1 MLLTEIRTDAEY
13 EFLKL
18 WHSCKWMKWDR
29 YPESVFMVSEGKV
42 LFEQDWKNNY
52 LYCKY
57 SKVWCLFESKFGYN
71 NIQIVDMISGILEEQ
86 LKKRALTPLRTI
98 KQWHIVLEED
108 LKNGVLIP
116 NGCNSISLSLLEEE
130 LKKGVLTP
138 MLLDSC
144 LMSIVQEDLKN
155 GVLTPKTG
163 LISAGDILEEELK
176 KEILTPR
183 TFSVNDPWLLEY
195 HLMNWV
201 NKIN

>member
-1 MLLTEIRTDAEY
+1 MMLLTEIRTDAEY

-18 WHSCKWMKWDR
+18 WYSCKWMKWDR

-57 SKVWCLFESKFGYN
+57 SKVWCLFESKFGHN
-71 NIQIVDMISGILEEQ
+71 NIQIIDMVSGI
-86 LKKRALTPLRTI
+86 
-98 KQWHIVLEED
+98 
-108 LKNGVLIP
+108 
-116 NGCNSISLSLLEEE
+116 LEEE
-130 LKKGVLTP
+130 LKKMALTP
-138 MLLDSC
+138 FCLLIPAGNK
-144 LMSIVQEDLKN
+144 LEEDLKN

-176 KEILTPR
+176 KEVLTPQ